1 MINRDDLGM
10 TKASKLKTDYFL
22 PDQKKR
28 RARHERN
35 NQQHIKAF
43 YTIDQY
49 CK

>member
-35 NQQHIKAF
+35 NPKNLST
-43 YTIDQY
+43 Y
-49 CK
+49 